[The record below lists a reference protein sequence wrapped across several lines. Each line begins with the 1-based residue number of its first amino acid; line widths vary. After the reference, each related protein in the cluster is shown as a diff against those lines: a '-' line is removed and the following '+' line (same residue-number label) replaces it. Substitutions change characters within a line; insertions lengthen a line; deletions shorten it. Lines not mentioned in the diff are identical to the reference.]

1 MRCVGGGGW
10 FSESSSV
17 LKLNPPTLIIKDN
30 IKMLVQSYRSYALH
44 TWWKFTAYIFTMCLF
59 VLERKLS
66 TETTDDED
74 DDNVPVDHDDAT
86 G

>member
-1 MRCVGGGGW
+1 M
-10 FSESSSV
+10 F
-17 LKLNPPTLIIKDN
+17 I
-30 IKMLVQSYRSYALH
+30 
-44 TWWKFTAYIFTMCLF
+44 CLF

>member
-1 MRCVGGGGW
+1 
-10 FSESSSV
+10 
-17 LKLNPPTLIIKDN
+17 
-30 IKMLVQSYRSYALH
+30 
-44 TWWKFTAYIFTMCLF
+44 MCLF

-86 G
+86 GQCLISIIYTLQELTGFADVVKVLEISNTFRKEQLHLTTLLCTLSV

>member
-10 FSESSSV
+10 FSENSSV
-17 LKLNPPTLIIKDN
+17 LKLNPPTFSKTTLRCLYN
-30 IKMLVQSYRSYALH
+30 HTEVMLYILDGNLQH
-44 TWWKFTAYIFTMCLF
+44 THLPCLF

-74 DDNVPVDHDDAT
+74 DDSVPVDHDDAT